1 MERVK
6 SNDNSAK
13 KTTKTAESCNCGID
27 KSADGCVPEFFVK
40 TTVKELKE
48 TILHHLECRLARE
61 QTSAS
66 SYEWWLATCYAIRD
80 KILNRYIKTQR
91 AQHESDIRRLYYL
104 SLEYL
109 PGRLLKNNLYNSGIF
124 EEMRTALK
132 ELGQNL
138 DVMFDEGQDPALGN
152 GGLGRLASCFLDS
165 LATLNYPAIGYGI
178 HYEFGLFRQEI
189 VDGKQ
194 VEHPDSWMIAG
205 RSPWQIARPE
215 NAQRIKLYGNVKN
228 HYNEQGDWV
237 PVWENTQDIIGI
249 PWDIPIVGY
258 GAETINFLRLWEAH
272 ATEEFNLEN
281 FNRGDYIQAVRDKV
295 ETETISKILYPNDTT
310 VQGKELRL
318 MQQYFFVA
326 CSIKDILRR
335 YKNLNKDWSNFT
347 KTVTLQLN
355 DTHPTVAIVEMMRVL
370 IDEEKMS
377 WEEAW
382 NICKA
387 IFAYTNHTLLPEA
400 LETWSVELF
409 QKVLPRHY
417 QIICEINR
425 RFLEED
431 VGQKWLGD
439 DGKKRELSII
449 TEGEHPVIRMAHL
462 AVVGSHSVNGVA
474 RMHSELLKSQL
485 FSSFNELYPG
495 LFNNKTN
502 GVTPRRWLKFCN
514 PKLSELIDSK
524 IGPAW
529 VTDLD
534 QLQQLT
540 KFADNKAFQEQFMA
554 IKHEN
559 KIALAEYV
567 QQILGIAISSDALFD
582 VQIKRLHEYKRQHLN
597 LLHILALFRRVA
609 KNPGDDSIYPRVF
622 IFSAKAAPG
631 YVMAKKIIHAINL
644 AANFINNNPEINGK
658 IKVVFIPNYCV
669 TVAEKIIPAADLS
682 EQISTAGKE
691 ASGTGNMKLALNGAC
706 TIGTLDGA
714 NVEILEEVGD
724 ENIFIFGNTEQ
735 EITALKNGGY
745 DPQDYYH
752 SDEELKA
759 VLDWMLS
766 DFFATREGENP
777 MREIAENLIYR
788 DPFFVLADFR
798 AYCETHNRIN
808 DAYKNRTQWAKMAIL
823 NTALLGKFSSDRTIH
838 EYARDIWNLKSVNI
852 KK

>member
-1 MERVK
+1 MEQVR
-6 SNDNSAK
+6 SCGDSAQRTNQTDK
-13 KTTKTAESCNCGID
+13 NCGC
-27 KSADGCVPEFFVK
+27 CVDPSKDMRTSEFFIK
-40 TTVKELKE
+40 TTVNELKE

-66 SYEWWLATCYAIRD
+66 PYEWWLAACYTIRD

-124 EEMRTALK
+124 EEMRAALK
-132 ELGQNL
+132 ELGQDL
-138 DVMFDEGQDPALGN
+138 DTMFDEGQDPALGN

-189 VDGKQ
+189 ADGKQ
-194 VEHPDSWMIAG
+194 VEHPDNWMIAG

-228 HYNEQGDWV
+228 HYNEQGDWI

-258 GAETINFLRLWEAH
+258 GAETVNFLRLWEAH

-310 VQGKELRL
+310 AQGKELRL

-335 YKNLNKDWSNFT
+335 YKNLNTNWSNLT
-347 KTVTLQLN
+347 QTVTLQLN

-377 WEEAW
+377 WEQAW

-425 RFLEED
+425 RFLDED
-431 VGQKWLGD
+431 VEQKWPGD
-439 DGKKRELSII
+439 DSKKRELSII
-449 TEGEHPVIRMAHL
+449 TEGEHPIIRMAHL

-502 GVTPRRWLKFCN
+502 GITPRRWLKLCN

-524 IGPAW
+524 IGSAW

-534 QLQQLT
+534 QLKELT
-540 KFADNKAFQEQFMA
+540 KFADNKTFQERFMA
-554 IKHEN
+554 IKREN
-559 KIALAEYV
+559 KIALAEYIR
-567 QQILGIAISSDALFD
+567 QTLSIAINPDALFD

-609 KNPGDDSIYPRVF
+609 KNPDDDSIHPRVF
-622 IFSAKAAPG
+622 IFGAKAAPG

-644 AANFINNNPEINGK
+644 AANFINNNLEINGK

-724 ENIFIFGNTEQ
+724 ENIFIFGNKEQ

-759 VLDWMLS
+759 VLDWMRS

-777 MREIAENLIYR
+777 MCEIAENLIYR

-823 NTALLGKFSSDRTIH
+823 NTALLGKFSSDRTIY
-838 EYARDIWNLKSVNI
+838 EYARDIWNLKSINVG
-852 KK
+852 K

>member
-1 MERVK
+1 M
-6 SNDNSAK
+6 
-13 KTTKTAESCNCGID
+13 D
-27 KSADGCVPEFFVK
+27 KSKDTRAPDFFIK
-40 TTVKELKE
+40 ATVKELKE

-61 QTSAS
+61 KTSAS
-66 SYEWWLATCYAIRD
+66 PYEWWLATCYAIRD

-91 AQHESDIRRLYYL
+91 AQHESHIRRLYYL

-124 EEMRTALK
+124 EEMREALK
-132 ELGQNL
+132 ELGQDL
-138 DVMFDEGQDPALGN
+138 DLIFNEEQDPALGN

-189 VDGKQ
+189 VNGQQ
-194 VEHPDSWMIAG
+194 VEHPDNWMTAG
-205 RSPWQIARPE
+205 RSPWQITRPE
-215 NAQRIKLYGNVKN
+215 NAQRIKLYGNVKS

-237 PVWENTQDIIGI
+237 PIWENTQDIIGI

-258 GAETINFLRLWEAH
+258 GAETVNFLRLWEAH

-295 ETETISKILYPNDTT
+295 ETETISKILYPNDATT
-310 VQGKELRL
+310 QGKELRL

-335 YKNLNKDWSNFT
+335 YKNLNNDWSNLT
-347 KTVTLQLN
+347 ATVALQLN
-355 DTHPTVAIVEMMRVL
+355 DTHPTIAIVEMMRIL
-370 IDEEKMS
+370 IDEEKML
-377 WEEAW
+377 WPQAW
-382 NICKA
+382 SICKE

-425 RFLEED
+425 RFLDED
-431 VGQKWLGD
+431 VEQKWPND
-439 DGKKRELSII
+439 NEKKRELSII
-449 TEGEHPVIRMAHL
+449 AESEHPFIRMAHL

-485 FSSFNELYPG
+485 FPNFHELYPK

-502 GVTPRRWLKFCN
+502 GITPRRWLKLCN
-514 PKLSELIDSK
+514 PKLAQLIDSK
-524 IGPAW
+524 IGPNWIA
-529 VTDLD
+529 DLD
-534 QLQQLT
+534 RLKELA
-540 KFADNKAFQEQFMA
+540 KFANDKTFQEQFMA
-554 IKHEN
+554 IKHDN
-559 KIALAEYV
+559 KTALAEYI
-567 QQILGIAISSDALFD
+567 QQKLNIEISPNALFD

-609 KNPGDDSIYPRVF
+609 KNPNDDSIHPRVF

-644 AANFINNNPEINGK
+644 AANFVNNNKEINGK
-658 IKVVFIPNYCV
+658 IKIIFIPNYCV

-714 NVEILEEVGD
+714 NVEILEEVGN

-735 EITALKNGGY
+735 EITALKNNGY
-745 DPQDYYH
+745 NPQNYYNN
-752 SDEELKA
+752 DEELRA
-759 VLDWMLS
+759 ILDWMRS
-766 DFFATREGENP
+766 DFFATPNGENP
-777 MREIAENLIYR
+777 MKEIAENLTTN
-788 DPFFVLADFR
+788 DPFFVLADFH
-798 AYCETHNRIN
+798 AYCEAHNRIN
-808 DAYKNRTQWAKMAIL
+808 NAYKNRPLWAKMAIS
-823 NTALLGKFSSDRTIH
+823 NTALLGKFSSDRTIK
-838 EYARDIWNLKSVNI
+838 EYAKDIWNLKSIHVGN
-852 KK
+852 

>member
-1 MERVK
+1 ME
-6 SNDNSAK
+6 S
-13 KTTKTAESCNCGID
+13 T
-27 KSADGCVPEFFVK
+27 
-40 TTVKELKE
+40 
-48 TILHHLECRLARE
+48 LARE
-61 QTSAS
+61 PSSAS
-66 SYEWWLATCYAIRD
+66 PHEWWLATCYALRD
-80 KILNRYIKTQR
+80 KILHRYIKTQR
-91 AQHESDIRRLYYL
+91 TQHKPDIKRLYYL

-109 PGRLLKNNLYNSGIF
+109 PGRLLKNNIYNSGIF
-124 EEMRTALK
+124 EEMRNALK

-138 DVMFDEGQDPALGN
+138 DSTFDEGQDLALGN

-189 VDGKQ
+189 SDGKQ
-194 VEHPDSWMIAG
+194 VERPDNWMISG
-205 RSPWQIARPE
+205 GSPWQIARPE
-215 NAQRIKLYGNVKN
+215 NSQRIKLYGSVCNR
-228 HYNEQGDWV
+228 YNEHGDWI
-237 PVWENTQDIIGI
+237 PSWENTQDIIGI

-258 GAETINFLRLWEAH
+258 GAETVNFLRLWEAH

-295 ETETISKILYPNDTT
+295 ERETISKILYPNDSTE
-310 VQGKELRL
+310 QGKELRL
-318 MQQYFFVA
+318 VQQYFFVA
-326 CSIKDILRR
+326 CSIKDIIRR
-335 YKNLNKDWSNFT
+335 YKNLHDNWSQLT
-347 KTVTLQLN
+347 KTITLQLN
-355 DTHPTVAIVEMMRVL
+355 DTHPTVAIVEMMRAL
-370 IDEEKMS
+370 IDEEKMP
-377 WEEAW
+377 WDEAW
-382 NICKA
+382 DRCKQ

-400 LETWSVELF
+400 LETWSVGLF

-417 QIICEINR
+417 QIVCEIKR
-425 RFLEED
+425 RFLCDD
-431 VGQKWLGD
+431 VDKKWPND
-439 DGKKRELSII
+439 DQKKRELSII
-449 TEGEHPVIRMAHL
+449 TEGSNPVIRMAHL

-485 FSSFNELYPG
+485 FPSFNELYPH

-502 GVTPRRWLKFCN
+502 GITPRRWLKLCN

-524 IGPAW
+524 IGPHW

-534 QLQQLT
+534 QLKRLAP
-540 KFADNKAFQEQFMA
+540 FADDRTFQEQFMA

-559 KIALAEYV
+559 KVLLAEFI
-567 QQILGIAISSDALFD
+567 QKSLGIRVDPHALFD

-597 LLHILALFRRVA
+597 LLHILTLFRRVA
-609 KNPGDDSIYPRVF
+609 KSPHDTAIHPRVF

-631 YVMAKKIIHAINL
+631 YTMAKKIIHAINL
-644 AANFINNNPEINGK
+644 TANFINNNPEINGK

-714 NVEILEEVGD
+714 NVEILEEVGQ

-735 EITALKNGGY
+735 EISALKNTGY
-745 DPQDYYH
+745 NPRNYYD

-759 VLDWMLS
+759 VLDWMRS
-766 DFFATREGENP
+766 DFFTTGDGENP
-777 MREIAENLIYR
+777 LREIAENLLAH

-798 AYCETHNRIN
+798 AYCATHNRVNN
-808 DAYKNRTQWAKMAIL
+808 DYKNKTKWAKMAIL

-838 EYARDIWNLKSVNI
+838 EYARDIWSLKGVSI
-852 KK
+852 GK

>member
-1 MERVK
+1 MEQVK
-6 SNDNSAK
+6 SCSDSTK
-13 KTTKTAESCNCGID
+13 KANRSDGSCGCCTDTSKDTRASDSFIKATA
-27 KSADGCVPEFFVK
+27 
-40 TTVKELKE
+40 KELKE

-66 SYEWWLATCYAIRD
+66 PYEWWLATCYTIRD

-91 AQHESDIRRLYYL
+91 AQHESNIRRLYYL

-124 EEMRTALK
+124 EEMREALK
-132 ELGQNL
+132 ELGQDL
-138 DVMFDEGQDPALGN
+138 DLTFDEGQDPALGN

-189 VDGKQ
+189 TNGKQ
-194 VEHPDSWMIAG
+194 VEHPDNWMTAG

-215 NAQRIKLYGNVKN
+215 NAQRIKLYGNVKS

-237 PVWENTQDIIGI
+237 PIWENTQDIIGI

-258 GAETINFLRLWEAH
+258 GAETVNFLRLWEAH

-295 ETETISKILYPNDTT
+295 ETETISKILYPNDATA
-310 VQGKELRL
+310 QGKELRL

-335 YKNLNKDWSNFT
+335 YKNLNDGWSNLT
-347 KTVTLQLN
+347 ATVALQLN
-355 DTHPTVAIVEMMRVL
+355 DTHPTIAIVEMMRVL
-370 IDEEKMS
+370 IDEEKMP
-377 WEEAW
+377 WPQAW
-382 NICKA
+382 SICKE

-425 RFLEED
+425 RFLDED
-431 VGQKWLGD
+431 VAQKWPND
-439 DGKKRELSII
+439 DEKKRELSII

-485 FSSFNELYPG
+485 FPSFHELYPK

-502 GVTPRRWLKFCN
+502 GITPRRWLKLCN
-514 PKLSELIDSK
+514 PKLSKLIDSK
-524 IGPAW
+524 IGPDW
-529 VTDLD
+529 ITDLD
-534 QLQQLT
+534 RLRELT
-540 KFADNKAFQEQFMA
+540 KFANDKIFQEQFMA
-554 IKHEN
+554 IKHAN
-559 KIALAEYV
+559 KTALAEY
-567 QQILGIAISSDALFD
+567 ILQKLNIEINPDALFD

-609 KNPGDDSIYPRVF
+609 RNPNDDSVHPRVF

-631 YVMAKKIIHAINL
+631 YVMAKRIIHAINL
-644 AANFINNNPEINGK
+644 AADFINNNQEINGK

-714 NVEILEEVGD
+714 NVEILEEVGN

-735 EITALKNGGY
+735 EIAALKNNGY
-745 DPQDYYH
+745 SPQNYYNN
-752 SDEELKA
+752 DEELKA
-759 VLDWMLS
+759 ILDWMRS
-766 DFFATREGENP
+766 DFFATPNGENP
-777 MREIAENLIYR
+777 MKEIAESLIID
-788 DPFFVLADFR
+788 DPFCVLADFR
-798 AYCETHNRIN
+798 AYCKAHSRIN

-823 NTALLGKFSSDRTIH
+823 NTALLGKFSSDRTIK
-838 EYARDIWNLKSVNI
+838 EYAKDIWRLKSTSVGE
-852 KK
+852 